1 MAIHPPINHHRK
13 AAAAH
18 AVAAEQPLATTA
30 MAVAAELAISV
41 VLQALPGTTSHLSG
55 VYGSSGGAL

>member
-1 MAIHPPINHHRK
+1 MTVHPPIDHHRK

-30 MAVAAELAISV
+30 MGIAAELAIIA
-41 VLQALPGTTSHLSG
+41 VLQAIPGPTSHPSG
-55 VYGSSGGAL
+55 TCSSSRGAL